1 MGTLTWTGPSGTPAR
16 RWSPI
21 RLLGLPLSSSSAG
34 FATERM
40 ASLSWSVQWHVS
52 SWRTIITTLS
62 KIHPR
67 PGTPLRCLSEH
78 WRTPYPQCSLRHLK
92 GVPGLGWILDRVVII
107 VRQLLTC
114 HWTDHERDAILSV
127 AKPAEEEYKGEP
139 SNLIGDHL
147 LAGVPEG
154 PVHVSVPV
162 LLVLHPVLLKG
173 LSKVTSFSWFI
184 PRVEW
189 IPEVYHCRFHR
200 RLRIVSC
207 HYIHLINGVVLLV
220 VLREHAILLGS
231 SKPLLLSV
239 GIGSWFP

>member
-1 MGTLTWTGPSGTPAR
+1 MKIWACARTWLRDYKHLT
-16 RWSPI
+16 
-21 RLLGLPLSSSSAG
+21 GLC
-34 FATERM
+34 
-40 ASLSWSVQWHVS
+40 SLY
-52 SWRTIITTLS
+52 
-62 KIHPR
+62 
-67 PGTPLRCLSEH
+67 

-92 GVPGLGWILDRVVII
+92 GVPGLGWIFDRVVII

-127 AKPAEEEYKGEP
+127 AKPAEEEYKGKP

-173 LSKVTSFSWFI
+173 LSKVTSLSWFI

-200 RLRIVSC
+200 QLRIVSC

-220 VLREHAILLGS
+220 VPREHAILLSS

-239 GIGSWFP
+239 GIGGWFPQVVPRSRASHTSFDSHKTSSPN